1 MIKDERKK
9 RVLIKIS
16 WEALEWE
23 RDHWIDP
30 QFLKKLSVQIK
41 EIQESWVE
49 IGLVLWGWNIFRWIA
64 GSANGMDRTAADY
77 MGMLAT
83 VMNGVAMQDALE
95 SIWLE
100 TRLMSALDIPEV
112 GEKYIKRRGERH
124 MEKWR
129 IVICVAGTGNPYFTT
144 DSAGVLRA
152 LELECDMMIKAT
164 KVDGVYDK
172 DPKKYPDAQLIPHA
186 SYEQV
191 IKNDIRVMD
200 QTAIALAKDG
210 NLMLKV
216 VNLYK
221 EWAILRAILG
231 DGEGTTIS

>member
-1 MIKDERKK
+1 M
-9 RVLIKIS
+9 RVLLKIS

-23 RDHWIDP
+23 KDHGIDP
-30 QFLKKLSVQIK
+30 KFIKNLALQIK
-41 EIQESWVE
+41 DIQDTWVE
-49 IGLVLWGWNIFRWIA
+49 IGIVLWGGNIFRWVA

-95 SIWLE
+95 SVGCQ

-112 GEKYIKRRGERH
+112 GEKYIKRRGMRH
-124 MEKWR
+124 MEKGR
-129 IVICVAGTGNPYFTT
+129 IVICVAGTWNPYFTT
-144 DSAGVLRA
+144 DSAWVLRA

-172 DPKKYPDAQLIPHA
+172 DPMKHSDAKLIENA
-186 SYEQV
+186 TYDQV

-200 QTAIALAKDG
+200 QTGIALAREGK
-210 NLMLKV
+210 LMLKV
-216 VNLYK
+216 VSLYK
-221 EWAILRAILG
+221 EKAILRAIQG
-231 DGEGTTIS
+231 ENEGTTIS